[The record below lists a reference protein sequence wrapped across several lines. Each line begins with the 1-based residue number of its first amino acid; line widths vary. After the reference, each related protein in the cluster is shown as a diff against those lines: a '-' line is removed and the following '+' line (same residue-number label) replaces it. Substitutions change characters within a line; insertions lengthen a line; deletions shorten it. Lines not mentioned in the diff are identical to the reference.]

1 MGDFFIL
8 DAFYFY
14 SKIICEKMEGITN
27 IKIKG
32 RLDEKWKIYFEGMQI
47 HYEEDDTIF
56 SGKMK
61 DEAFMHGILNK
72 IRDLNLKLISVNTL
86 QEK

>member
-1 MGDFFIL
+1 MGEFWGE
-8 DAFYFY
+8 DAFYFC
-14 SKIICEKMEGITN
+14 SKIICDKMEGITN

-32 RLDEKWKIYFEGMQI
+32 RLDEKWRIYFEGMKI

-56 SGKMK
+56 SGRIQ

-72 IRDLNLKLISVNTL
+72 IRDLNLKLISVNTSL
-86 QEK
+86 DK